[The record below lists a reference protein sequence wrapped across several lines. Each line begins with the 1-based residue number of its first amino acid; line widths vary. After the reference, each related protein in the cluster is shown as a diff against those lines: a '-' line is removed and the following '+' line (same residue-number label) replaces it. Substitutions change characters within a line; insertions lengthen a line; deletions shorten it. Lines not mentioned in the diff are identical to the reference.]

1 MMMLKT
7 VTDAA
12 ADDVDGDYDDD
23 YDDADDVVLQNVF
36 LMQKQEMCSG
46 CLQ

>member
-7 VTDAA
+7 VTDDA
-12 ADDVDGDYDDD
+12 ADDVDGDYDD
-23 YDDADDVVLQNVF
+23 ADDVVLENVF

>member
-1 MMMLKT
+1 MMLKT
-7 VTDAA
+7 VTDDA
-12 ADDVDGDYDDD
+12 ADDVDGDYYDD
-23 YDDADDVVLQNVF
+23 YDDDVVLQNVF